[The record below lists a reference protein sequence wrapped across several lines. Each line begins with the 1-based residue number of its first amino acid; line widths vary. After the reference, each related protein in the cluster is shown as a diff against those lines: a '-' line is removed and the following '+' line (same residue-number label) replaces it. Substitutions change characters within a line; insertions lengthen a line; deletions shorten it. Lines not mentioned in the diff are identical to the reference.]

1 MTERQK
7 PEILARRQVAQS
19 RLFRIES
26 LDLRFSNG
34 VERTY
39 ERLISGSRGAVML
52 IALLDN
58 DTFALIREY
67 GGGVHEYTLTL
78 PKGAIDMGESMR
90 DACNRE
96 LQEEIGYGA
105 KEFIHLKNLAGSPSY
120 TSGGLDIVLARD
132 LYPSKLEGDEPE
144 PLELVPWK
152 FNNLNELYIQDDF
165 IEGRALAAL
174 TLATEYL
181 AGRFPG
187 TPL

>member
-1 MTERQK
+1 MRQK
-7 PEILARRQVAQS
+7 PEVLERRQVAQS

-26 LDLRFSNG
+26 FDLRFSNG

-39 ERLISGSRGAVML
+39 ERLVSGGPGAVML
-52 IALLDN
+52 VALLD
-58 DTFALIREY
+58 DETFFLIREY
-67 GGGVHEYTLTL
+67 GGGIHDYCLTL

-96 LQEEIGYGA
+96 LQEEIGYA
-105 KEFIHLKNLAGSPSY
+105 ATEFIHLKKLSASPSY
-120 TSGGLDIVLARD
+120 MNGGINVVLARG

-144 PLELVPWK
+144 PLEVIPWK
-152 FNNLNELYIQDDF
+152 LNNLPELYVQEDF
-165 IEGRALAAL
+165 TEGRAFSAL

-187 TPL
+187 EPL